1 MLENEGQYLWKASD
15 TNMCQLPEVS
25 VYQWKNKG
33 VTPNGLVYDPYTI
46 YVGTHVE
53 NPKYEYWKNT
63 ETNLF
68 TPFQSCKKMVAIPY
82 PSTALFESYD
92 LYILEYLSRSI
103 RLLSVDSEVFFWHPA
118 SFSLE
123 QFQMPTY
130 HTLPYEKESA
140 CWAEEVIGFLPG
152 PLELAKEDI
161 QALRSLLPVSQSLP
175 NRCTIFVDE
184 IFTEDFIPQLYPFLK
199 EYTVQ
204 LIYDTSPYHLLG
216 DSSLCLLY
224 NTPKKTAWAKLWALP
239 VYSTVME
246 FQQELSIIGHA
257 QHLAHVAELK
267 SWVVLLDKGSVKDI
281 QGQIVKILQRKF
293 QMFCP

>member
-1 MLENEGQYLWKASD
+1 
-15 TNMCQLPEVS
+15 
-25 VYQWKNKG
+25 
-33 VTPNGLVYDPYTI
+33 
-46 YVGTHVE
+46 
-53 NPKYEYWKNT
+53 
-63 ETNLF
+63 
-68 TPFQSCKKMVAIPY
+68 MVAIPY
-82 PSTALFESYD
+82 PSTAAFESYD

-103 RLLSVDSEVFFWHPA
+103 RLLSVDSEVSFWHPA
-118 SFSLE
+118 LFSLE

-130 HTLPYEKESA
+130 HTIPYEKENA

-161 QALRSLLPVSQSLP
+161 SALRSLLPVSQSLP
-175 NRCTIFVDE
+175 NRCVIFVDE
-184 IFTEDFIPQLYPFLK
+184 IFTEDFISELYPFFK

-204 LIYDTSPYHLLG
+204 RIYDTSPYHLLG

-239 VYSTVME
+239 INSTVIE
-246 FQQELSIIGHA
+246 FQQELSIIGSA
-257 QHLAHVAELK
+257 QHLAHAAELK

-281 QGQIVKILQRKF
+281 QGQIVKTLQRKF